1 MNWKLEF
8 PHIYHLGIFELMFIL
23 CKFKFNFDLKTRAK
37 IRNSKVTKKKYQ
49 WTLTILWQS
58 AN

>member
-8 PHIYHLGIFELMFIL
+8 PHIYHLGIFELMFIFY
-23 CKFKFNFDLKTRAK
+23 KFKFNFDLKTSAK

-49 WTLTILWQS
+49 WTLTIL
-58 AN
+58 